1 MLRSDLCNAYIVVKE
16 RITVEG
22 NGLNN
27 QANKKLIFKNNTPL
41 KSCISKTNN
50 TFIDSLEDLDI
61 VISMHNLLEYSK
73 NYYMTSVSLWNY
85 YRNEVNDDANENNHA
100 GNYKIKNKITI
111 KQQQVNLLSIRRN

>member
-1 MLRSDLCNAYIVVKE
+1 MLRSDLCNAYFVVKG

-27 QANKKLIFKNNTPL
+27 QANKKLIFKNNAPL
-41 KSCISKTNN
+41 KSCISKTNS
-50 TFIDSLEDLDI
+50 TFIDNLEDLGI

-85 YRNEVNDDANENNHA
+85 
-100 GNYKIKNKITI
+100 
-111 KQQQVNLLSIRRN
+111 